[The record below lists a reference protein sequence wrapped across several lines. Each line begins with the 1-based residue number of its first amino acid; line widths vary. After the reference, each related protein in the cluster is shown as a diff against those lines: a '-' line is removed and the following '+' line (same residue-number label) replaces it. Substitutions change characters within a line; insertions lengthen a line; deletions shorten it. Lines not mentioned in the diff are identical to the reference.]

1 MAISIREALQ
11 LPVMSQTKLVAGF
24 DGLDNMI
31 EWVTIVEVLEDINRL
46 QDGEFLI
53 TTGFGLMESEEK
65 QRQFQRLI
73 SMKKLSGVAIY
84 TGFYLQEIPPAFI
97 EAANDHHL
105 PLIQIPTSLNFSM
118 ITKAILEQI
127 VNNQMRLLRYSLN
140 IHRQL
145 TALALSNKGLN
156 GITETLS
163 NLINGSIVVYTSF
176 GHITHHAIR
185 HDTIRWSDEHTLI
198 IDDEQVPL
206 SFQPERHSEA
216 FREYVLQSHK
226 VHTRRIGTEETTF
239 GYVVA
244 VKEESQWE
252 DMDTVAIEH
261 AATVYAIEYLKAQA
275 VEETHMRLQGEFLDD
290 IMRPDRENRHSVV
303 QRAKNFGLDLTKGK
317 AVLNVQIQSPHTGE
331 THIVKRLYDVI
342 HHVLSYNGTHF
353 IVRNKHN
360 GYLVLLEVNRQPDR
374 TAKQKTVHLS
384 REILDYW
391 NRFFPRNPIV
401 IGIGRTY
408 DHIDRI
414 AESAKEADYAVT
426 LRELLPNPAPVTH
439 YDELGMYHLLLTL
452 REKGV
457 ELRDLYED
465 PLSSFLNGDKRNRE
479 LLITLETYLHHNQ
492 NMQQTANHLYIHRHT
507 LKYRL
512 IQIEKKTGLCL
523 DSPDDRMKLHLAVLA
538 HKLVQLMEK
547 KLL

>member
-1 MAISIREALQ
+1 M
-11 LPVMSQTKLVAGF
+11 
-24 DGLDNMI
+24 
-31 EWVTIVEVLEDINRL
+31 
-46 QDGEFLI
+46 
-53 TTGFGLMESEEK
+53 
-65 QRQFQRLI
+65 
-73 SMKKLSGVAIY
+73 
-84 TGFYLQEIPPAFI
+84 
-97 EAANDHHL
+97 
-105 PLIQIPTSLNFSM
+105 
-118 ITKAILEQI
+118 
-127 VNNQMRLLRYSLN
+127 
-140 IHRQL
+140 
-145 TALALSNKGLN
+145 
-156 GITETLS
+156 
-163 NLINGSIVVYTSF
+163 
-176 GHITHHAIR
+176 
-185 HDTIRWSDEHTLI
+185 I

-303 QRAKNFGLDLTKGK
+303 QRGKNFGLDLTKGQ
-317 AVLNVQIQSPHTGE
+317 AVLNVRNSKPPHWRDP
-331 THIVKRLYDVI
+331 HRQAA
-342 HHVLSYNGTHF
+342 
-353 IVRNKHN
+353 VRRDPPRVELQRHA
-360 GYLVLLEVNRQPDR
+360 LHRSEQAQRVPVLLEVNRQPD

-452 REKGV
+452 RER
-457 ELRDLYED
+457 E
-465 PLSSFLNGDKRNRE
+465 SSFA
-479 LLITLETYLHHNQ
+479 IFT
-492 NMQQTANHLYIHRHT
+492 
-507 LKYRL
+507 
-512 IQIEKKTGLCL
+512 KTT
-523 DSPDDRMKLHLAVLA
+523 
-538 HKLVQLMEK
+538 
-547 KLL
+547 